1 LRWPTVYRHAM
12 LSWLK
17 WIVTGMG
24 IAGAL
29 VAVPSHADI
38 TGKPRVIDG
47 DTIEIAEERIRLH
60 GIDAPESEPALN
72 FQASAA
78 AWQPD
83 GEGAK
88 ESEGCG
94 FKSRKAGP
102 GGFQVQRQSLPAP
115 A

>member
-1 LRWPTVYRHAM
+1 M
-12 LSWLK
+12 LKVQRARRRFLNYL
-17 WIVTGMG
+17 VLTL
-24 IAGAL
+24 AGAIL
-29 VAVPSHADI
+29 AIPAYADDI

-47 DTIEIAEERIRLH
+47 DTIEIAGERIRLH